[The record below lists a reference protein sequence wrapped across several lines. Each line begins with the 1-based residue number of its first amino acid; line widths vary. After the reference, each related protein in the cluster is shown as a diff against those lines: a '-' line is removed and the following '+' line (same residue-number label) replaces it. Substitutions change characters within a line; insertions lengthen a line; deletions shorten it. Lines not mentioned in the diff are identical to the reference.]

1 MTVSSLVGKGLSIT
15 EASIAV
21 VEVGNGMFGRN
32 WKVNSDDHDAI
43 SKDTLP
49 TRKNIK
55 EKLNLIEAETL
66 AFVVDEVRS
75 GAEEGRMITAAID
88 ITTKKRAGQFT
99 TQGIHIGQNV
109 TFPLPLMNIS
119 GETTEDIAM
128 QVDLGFEILAAVKKE
143 PVEDIYRLVDT
154 HMTDSTSYNKGFAD
168 ILADLHNLAEP
179 AGQLFCGSHTTLGF
193 SSAMNK
199 VVKMLETDMKVET
212 ILSKFMVGILLE

>member
-1 MTVSSLVGKGLSIT
+1 M
-15 EASIAV
+15 
-21 VEVGNGMFGRN
+21 
-32 WKVNSDDHDAI
+32 
-43 SKDTLP
+43 
-49 TRKNIK
+49 
-55 EKLNLIEAETL
+55 
-66 AFVVDEVRS
+66 RS

-88 ITTKKRAGQFT
+88 ITTKKRAGQFA

-109 TFPLPLMNIS
+109 TFPLPLMNIC
-119 GETTEDIAM
+119 GETTEDIAI
-128 QVDLGFEILAAVKKE
+128 QVHLGFEILAAVKKE

-212 ILSKFMVGILLE
+212 ILSKFMVGMDLE